1 MKKFHSEPLNN
12 QAKNRTKMKI
22 VYCFIVGQALC
33 SPIFSWLQSA
43 NDSDTEMDA
52 ELDWLIS
59 YDSRGH
65 GRRHEDANTRTKTR
79 KKTRGHERCSDYSSP
94 CHLLISQEYPKQRRN
109 TIDQFEQR
117 LKARFFKSV
126 RNTKTNRQ
134 RFEDHFHKHRM
145 NRFAH

>member
-1 MKKFHSEPLNN
+1 
-12 QAKNRTKMKI
+12 MKI
-22 VYCFIVGQALC
+22 VYCFIIGQALC
-33 SPIFSWLQSA
+33 SPIFSWFESA
-43 NDSDTEMDA
+43 SEASNDSDP

-59 YDSRGH
+59 YDY
-65 GRRHEDANTRTKTR
+65 RRHEGRHEDVKIRTKSRTKRRMKTR
-79 KKTRGHERCSDYSSP
+79 RKTRGHERCSDYSSP
-94 CHLLISQEYPKQRRN
+94 CYLLISQEYPKQRTN

-117 LKARFFKSV
+117 LKERFFKSV

>member
-1 MKKFHSEPLNN
+1 
-12 QAKNRTKMKI
+12 MKI
-22 VYCFIVGQALC
+22 VYCFLIGQALC

-43 NDSDTEMDA
+43 NDSDPEMDT

-59 YDSRGH
+59 YDNRRH
-65 GRRHEDANTRTKTR
+65 GRRHEDANRRTKTR
-79 KKTRGHERCSDYSSP
+79 KKTRGHERCSDYASP
-94 CHLLISQEYPKQRRN
+94 CYQLISHEFSKQRTN